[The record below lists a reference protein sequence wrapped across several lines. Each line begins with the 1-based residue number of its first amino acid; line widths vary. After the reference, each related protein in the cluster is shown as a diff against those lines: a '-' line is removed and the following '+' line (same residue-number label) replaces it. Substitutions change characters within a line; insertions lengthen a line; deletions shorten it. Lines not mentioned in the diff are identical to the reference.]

1 MKEIMAIIR
10 MNRMNE
16 TKLALEKAGAGSVTA
31 TGRVLGRGKG
41 LVDFKI
47 LKAAEEGDET
57 AVSLLGDGPRLI
69 PKRML
74 IIAVPDSGVKAAV
87 EAIISANKTGRP
99 GDGKIFILPCTEAYR
114 VRTGES
120 GEKVLQ

>member
-74 IIAVPDSGVKAAV
+74 IIAVPDSGLKAAV
-87 EAIISANKTGRP
+87 EAIISANRSGRP
-99 GDGKIFILPCTEAYR
+99 GDGKIFVLPCLDAYR